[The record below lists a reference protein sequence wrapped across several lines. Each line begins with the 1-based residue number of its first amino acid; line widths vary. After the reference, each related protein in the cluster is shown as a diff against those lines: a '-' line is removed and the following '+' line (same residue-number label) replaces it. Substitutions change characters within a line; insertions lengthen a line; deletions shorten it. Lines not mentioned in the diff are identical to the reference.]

1 MEATRHVIV
10 CGLGRFGLRVVEC
23 LREQDESA
31 AIVVITDAST
41 RADRVKRAQKL
52 RAHLVVGDFRFAD
65 VRAEAQIADATAV
78 ILTSSVDADCL
89 AAALDIRGEFPA
101 LRILMRLDEGRIA
114 DRLMRDFGID
124 FVSSPPALAA
134 PQFSRAALS
143 VMQPASPQPRRELA
157 SLDTIL
163 RLPHRY
169 DGRRPLVLLAL
180 AVFALFAAG
189 VLVFQHMMNISTV
202 DAIYFTATIL
212 TTVGFGDYNLMREG
226 AAMTL
231 FGTLL
236 MFAGVTLIALLTS
249 FTTNFFLSGA
259 ASRYRSERIAAKAHD
274 HVIVCGLGSVGFEI
288 VRDLVE
294 QKVPV
299 VVIDNSSESGA
310 VRLLEGRVAVIIGDA
325 VSEEALLRAGVG
337 RARALISCLSD
348 DAKNLEIGLIAQ
360 SVVQSGDTRA
370 APLRVI
376 LRCFDADLARRIH
389 AASSDYVLLSSA
401 EIAAPVFAR
410 AALA

>member
-10 CGLGRFGLRVVEC
+10 CGLGRFGLRVAEC
-23 LREQDESA
+23 LREQDSDA
-31 AIVVITDAST
+31 AITVITDATT

-52 RAHLVVGDFRFAD
+52 RAHLVIGDFRFAD
-65 VRAEAQIADATAV
+65 VRAEAGIAEATAV
-78 ILTSSVDADCL
+78 ILSSSVDADCL
-89 AAALDIRGEFPA
+89 AAALDIRGEFPV

-134 PQFSRAALS
+134 PQFSRAALAATEIVAPGS
-143 VMQPASPQPRRELA
+143 RRKLA

-169 DGRRPLVLLAL
+169 DARRSLVLLAF
-180 AVFALFAAG
+180 AVFVLFAAG
-189 VLVFQHMMNISTV
+189 VLVFRHALGITTV

-226 AAMTL
+226 AAMKL

-259 ASRYRSERIAAKAHD
+259 ASRYRAERIAAKAHD
-274 HVIVCGLGSVGFEI
+274 HVIVCGLGTVGFEI
-288 VRDLVE
+288 VRDLVD
-294 QKVPV
+294 QNVPV
-299 VVIDNSSESGA
+299 VVIDNMPESGA

-348 DAKNLEIGLIAQ
+348 DAKNLEIGLVAQ
-360 SVVQSGDTRA
+360 SVVQSGGTRD

-389 AASSDYVLLSSA
+389 AASSDYV
-401 EIAAPVFAR
+401 
-410 AALA
+410 